1 MKSYF
6 TTKILVKTALIAA
19 VYTVVTLIF
28 APISYGQIQFRI
40 SEILVLLAFI
50 DHLYIPGLV
59 LGCLI
64 SNFASPIGPIDT
76 LVGTTATL
84 ISTIMIFWT
93 SKYAKGTTLV
103 KLFQASLM
111 PVIFNA
117 LFVGWELYFIFGLPL
132 ILSILYVAVGE
143 FVVVSIAGVV
153 VFNILLKN
161 KTIVELLDIREE

>member
-19 VYTVVTLIF
+19 VYAVVTLVF

-64 SNFASPIGPIDT
+64 ENFTSPLGPIDT
-76 LVGTTATL
+76 LVGTSATL
-84 ISTIMIFWT
+84 VSTVFIFWVSRYT
-93 SKYAKGTTLV
+93 KGNTTM

-117 LFVGWELYFIFGLPL
+117 IFVGWELYFVLGLPL
-132 ILSILYVAVGE
+132 LLSMIYVAVGE
-143 FVVVSIAGVV
+143 FIVVSLAGVV
-153 VFNILLKN
+153 VFSIILKN
-161 KTIVELLDIREE
+161 KTLVQLLDIREE